1 MSQSQQIHNQ
11 HRGPEKS
18 VLIMEAGN
26 GDDIRRNSS
35 WFRKQSASSFL
46 EPVLDLGRRLSTRF
60 NGTRDFNQ
68 TRRRARRSRKEST
81 APTLGNNQVP
91 VPGLHGPRQ
100 LSVDID
106 KGVVILEVPDKT
118 NQGTMWKFLSHYSG
132 VLRKYFGM
140 NKVEAEARVRAN
152 SGIDHLMSIHLTQ
165 NHRPRSIEDLC
176 HVTKFNKTEVK
187 HLYRI
192 FKTEC
197 PTGILT
203 EERFHTIFSS
213 FFPWGD
219 EPYQNSVGNYSHYVF
234 SLMDINDTGRI
245 TFQDFLV
252 TLSILERGT
261 IRERMEWVARLYDLD
276 GDGLISADELEDV
289 IFSVFDLMGKG
300 KENESILRIA
310 VRAKIR
316 NMLEDMNINEDRQIS
331 LKMFSDY
338 CLTKC

>member
-132 VLRKYFGM
+132 VLRKYFGL

-152 SGIDHLMSIHLTQ
+152 SGID
-165 NHRPRSIEDLC
+165 
-176 HVTKFNKTEVK
+176 
-187 HLYRI
+187 
-192 FKTEC
+192 
-197 PTGILT
+197 
-203 EERFHTIFSS
+203 
-213 FFPWGD
+213 
-219 EPYQNSVGNYSHYVF
+219 SVGNYSHYVF

-261 IRERMEWVARLYDLD
+261 IRERMGWVARLYDLD